1 MSDSF
6 ATPWTVAHQAIPSV
20 GFSRQEY
27 WSELP
32 FSFSRGASQPRDR
45 AHIFCITGGFFTTE
59 PPQELVPGVFK
70 EGGGAGVGR
79 GSLGGWALQAGGR
92 GWAFLGTGAVEA
104 AWV

>member
-6 ATPWTVAHQAIPSV
+6 ATPWTVAHQAIPSL

-27 WSELP
+27 WSGLP

-70 EGGGAGVGR
+70 EGGEGGGVRGQRELRWVGFAGWGPR
-79 GSLGGWALQAGGR
+79 LGIFRHWCC
-92 GWAFLGTGAVEA
+92 
-104 AWV
+104 